1 MIKDII
7 ELLKSDDYFDASEA
21 IQIAKGKYKTP
32 TSFNDWLNY
41 VKRRIH
47 GRQNN

>member
-7 ELLKSDDYFDASEA
+7 ELLKTDDYLKSSEA

-32 TSFNDWLNY
+32 TTIKGFVNY
-41 VKRRIH
+41 FKRR
-47 GRQNN
+47 NNGNG

>member
-7 ELLKSDDYFDASEA
+7 ELLRTDDFIKSSEA

-32 TSFNDWLNY
+32 QTFKESITY
-41 VKRRIH
+41 IKRRIN
-47 GRQNN
+47 GRND

>member
-7 ELLKSDDYFDASEA
+7 DLLKTSDYLDASEA

-32 TSFNDWLNY
+32 SNFKEWMNY
-41 VKRRIH
+41 IKRRIH
-47 GRQNN
+47 G